1 MRILFVLPVLIGIL
15 FASVAQADTLVHA
28 GSLIDGVSDKARET
42 VTIVIR
48 DDRVVAVENGFRK
61 AGKDDQVIALR
72 DYTLMPG
79 FIDLHTHLTRQRN
92 ADSYSEG
99 FRMNPGDYAFDMVPF
114 AERTLRAG
122 FTTVRDLGDQYNL
135 TVSLRNAINRG
146 SVDGPRIFT
155 AAKSIATTGGHAD
168 PTNST
173 ADHIEGDPGPK
184 EGVINSREDAYK
196 AVRQRYKDGADLIK
210 ITATGGVLSPA
221 KSGRNP
227 QFTIDEVRA
236 VVEAAKD
243 YGFHVAAHAHG
254 KEGMRRAIVAGVH
267 TIEHGT
273 FMDDEI
279 MRLMKKHGTYYVPT
293 ITAGRWVAE
302 KAEIPGFFPEI
313 VRPKAAEI
321 GPLIQATFGRAWR
334 SGVKIAFGTDSG
346 VSEHG
351 KNAKEFVY
359 MVEAGMPPMQAIKSA
374 TSVAATVLAQTEN
387 LGSVQPGRYA
397 DLVAVK
403 GDPLQDISLLQQ
415 VEFVM
420 KGGAVYLQP
429 SGQP

>member
-1 MRILFVLPVLIGIL
+1 MLIRLVLPVLFVVL
-15 FASVAQADTLVHA
+15 FSSLAQAATLVHA
-28 GSLIDGVSDKARET
+28 GRLIDGTSDKVREA
-42 VTIVIR
+42 VTIVVKDERIA
-48 DDRVVAVENGFRK
+48 AVEKGFRN
-61 AGKDDQVIALR
+61 AGEDDHVIDLR
-72 DYTLMPG
+72 NYTVMPG

-99 FRMNPGDYAFDMVPF
+99 FRLNPGDYAFDMVPF
-114 AERTLRAG
+114 AERTLLAG

-135 TVSLRNAINRG
+135 TVSLRDAINRG

-227 QFTIDEVRA
+227 QFTVDEIRA
-236 VVEAAKD
+236 VVEAAQD

-254 KEGMRRAIVAGVH
+254 KEGMRRAIIAGVH

-293 ITAGRWVAE
+293 ITAGRWVAD
-302 KAEIPGFFPEI
+302 KAEIAGFFPEI

-321 GPLIQATFGRAWR
+321 GPLIQGTFARAWR

-359 MVEAGMPPMQAIKSA
+359 MVEAGMPAMQAIKSA
-374 TSVAATVLAQTEN
+374 TSVAAKVLKQTED
-387 LGSVQPGRYA
+387 LGSVQVGRYA
-397 DLVAVK
+397 DLVAVS

-420 KGGAVYLQP
+420 KGGQVHRQP
-429 SGQP
+429 